1 MYGTGYIRDETYEKP
16 NRMVWH
22 PRILQE
28 RKAMNTPG
36 LERIQGGGGVTRAD
50 ELGLLLGRRNPAEA
64 PWWEPKP
71 QREGLSDY
79 SWNHGRDAAAVK
91 GAA

>member
-1 MYGTGYIRDETYEKP
+1 MYGTGYIRDETDEKP

-36 LERIQGGGGVTRAD
+36 LERIEGGGG
-50 ELGLLLGRRNPAEA
+50 
-64 PWWEPKP
+64 
-71 QREGLSDY
+71 
-79 SWNHGRDAAAVK
+79 
-91 GAA
+91 

>member
-1 MYGTGYIRDETYEKP
+1 MYGTVYIRDETDEKP
-16 NRMVWH
+16 KRMVRH

-28 RKAMNTPG
+28 QKVMNTPG
-36 LERIQGGGGVTRAD
+36 LERIEGGGGVTRAE
-50 ELGLLLGRRNPAEA
+50 ELGLLAGRQNPAEA

-71 QREGLSDY
+71 ERESLSGY
-79 SWNHGRDAAAVK
+79 SWNNQRDAAAVK